1 MNMVIVSHSAL
12 LFAEGIANQCLSL
25 SPGETER
32 FGQLPARGRV
42 QRSRNKYDPI
52 HNPYC
57 CNSLWLG
64 NDFNS
69 HFWGMPEA
77 TEDKKRKQAVSTAA
91 TAKQNKLSFILKLCQ
106 SRFRKL
112 TRQNGD
118 CKLTRRCDKIAC
130 RVKLFFFSRK
140 LLILSLSPSVKLKDN
155 QSV

>member
-12 LFAEGIANQCLSL
+12 LFAEWIANQCLSL

-42 QRSRNKYDPI
+42 QCSRNKYDPI

-77 TEDKKRKQAVSTAA
+77 TEAKK
-91 TAKQNKLSFILKLCQ
+91 NKLYPLQQQLNRTNSRFILKLCQ

-118 CKLTRRCDKIAC
+118 CKQTGRCDKIAG
-130 RVKLFFFSRK
+130 RVKLFFFSGK

-155 QSV
+155 QRV